1 MLGIFRHKPMKDME
15 IYNMMKKKGKKK
27 KLHITCLK
35 EISSNTSHATIIK
48 QKNKVGP
55 QVG

>member
-1 MLGIFRHKPMKDME
+1 
-15 IYNMMKKKGKKK
+15 MMKKKRKKKK